1 MSAATAARSP
11 AAWPFHRIAI
21 VNRGEPAMR
30 LIRAVRELN
39 QEQGPGLT
47 TIALYTDPD
56 ERAVYVREADEAFG
70 LGPATYVDGETGRRR
85 SSYLDHGRL
94 EAAFRESKAD
104 AAWVGWGFVAE
115 QPEFAELCER
125 LGVVF
130 IGPSGRAMRLLG
142 DKIGSKRLA
151 QDLDVP
157 LAPWSGGPVG
167 SVAEAHG
174 QAEDIGYPLMVK
186 AAAGGGGRGV
196 RPVREAAQLEAA
208 LQSARAE
215 ARAAFG
221 DPTVF
226 MERLIAPA
234 RHVEVQVAADAHG
247 TVVALGVR
255 DCTVQRRHQKVV
267 EESASTALDPG
278 REGDLCD
285 AAVRLCREA
294 GYTGLATVEF
304 LLDSTSGS
312 ASFME
317 VNARLQVEHPVT
329 EAVTG
334 IDLVKLQLRIAAGGR
349 VEGIPPTPTGHA
361 FEARLCAED
370 PANGFAPAP
379 GTIDLL
385 RLPGGPGIRVDAGV
399 AEGDAIPGEFDSMIA
414 KVVAWGRDRSEALDR
429 LIRALHE
436 TTAVVRD
443 GTTNRSFLLRLL
455 KRPEVRAGELDTGW
469 LERSGLDAVRYDA
482 DQARVAL
489 LLAAVEAAGEAHR
502 LEQARFYATAAR
514 GRPEAGTGI
523 GRAVDLSHGS
533 NAYSLTV
540 YALGPLEY
548 RVVGEGGCAE
558 IRVEQIGR
566 YERRVAGGGRTH
578 RVVVVRQGP
587 AYLVDVDGAVVRVR
601 SGDLGTVRATSPGV
615 VVSVLVQP
623 GERVSSGAPVVV
635 LEAMK
640 METAVSAPISG
651 TVSEVLVTANVQV
664 GASTPL
670 VQIEPDGEAE
680 DADSARVRLDA
691 TADPCD
697 QPDQDVELHDLR
709 LLRRL
714 VLGFDVD
721 AAEVRRAVVARA
733 GSSRGPRVS
742 SAPVRALETEIL
754 TIFADLCS
762 LSQQRPLPADEWG
775 EQTHSPRDH
784 FFEYLR
790 SLDARGRGLPAAFVD
805 NLHRALAHYDVHGLD
820 RTRQLED
827 SLFHVFRA
835 HQRVELQ
842 VPAIMAILERRVQDA
857 GAEER
862 PEEGIRDVLDRIVA
876 ATQSRF
882 PAAADLARE
891 AQYRYFHQPDF
902 ELGRRRVYEEMAA
915 HLDYLAANPDAPD
928 RADRISRL
936 VDCVQPMQT
945 FISSRADRASADQR
959 RLLLEV
965 LIRRYYRT
973 KELEELRTF
982 EAGDRTW
989 GSAAF
994 LEDGRA
1000 TRVLNTFGSYESL
1013 VDLVHQARTVVSEL
1027 PEGAGAIVELQL
1039 WRSSMITDVAG
1050 VARAIR
1056 TAVDSAGF
1064 GPSLDRI
1071 LVSVSAP
1078 GPAGARTRS
1087 QHFTFRRTPPGLKE
1101 DVTLRGLHPMMGER
1115 LALWRLSNFQT
1126 ERLPSVE
1133 DIYLFHAV
1141 ARDNP
1146 GDERLLAVAEVR
1158 DVSAVRDGSGRTV
1171 ALPHLERMFLEALAA
1186 IRHEQAHRPPGRRL
1200 QWNRVMLHVWPPLQL
1215 EPEEIHAIVNRLA
1228 PATEDLGMEKTVV
1241 RADVIDPRT
1250 GRLRESVLHFTN
1262 TLGGGVLLMR
1272 FDTPADRP
1280 IQPLAEYRQKVV
1292 QMRRRGLVY
1301 PYEIVGML
1309 APPADGPA
1317 TTMPPGTFVEHD
1329 LDAGGRLVPVA
1340 RPYGQNTANL
1350 VVGLI
1355 SSVTAKHPEGMARV
1369 IVLGDPSRSLG
1380 ALAEPECRRIVAAL
1394 DLAARMEVPLEW
1406 FALSSGARISMDSGT
1421 ENMDWIAAVLR
1432 RLVEFTQAGGEV
1444 NLVVDGI
1451 NVGAQPYWNAEAT
1464 MLMHTRGILVM
1475 TPEGAMVLTG
1485 KQALDYS
1492 GGVSA
1497 DDNFGI
1503 GGYERIMGP
1512 NGQAQYW
1519 APDLTS
1525 ACHLLLRHYEHTYRS
1540 PRERFPRRA
1549 ATSDERDRDVRSH
1562 PHPEQVGGPELVGDI
1577 FSERHNPE
1585 RKRAFDI
1592 RAVIAAVVD
1601 QDLPPMERWLGMRN
1615 AETAVV
1621 WDAHLDG
1628 YPVCVIGIESRL
1640 LPRRGPLPADGP
1652 EQWTAGT
1659 LFPLSSKKVARAIN
1673 AASDNRPV
1681 VVLANLSGFDG
1692 SPESMRDLQLEFG
1705 AEIGRAVVNFRGP
1718 MVFCVISRYHGG
1730 AFVVFSN
1737 RLNAGLEVAAVEG
1750 SYASV
1755 IGGAP
1760 AAAVVFAREVENRT
1774 RADERVRA
1782 LEARLESAGAA
1793 RRTTLRSELAVL
1805 VDRVRSEKLGEV
1817 AREFDSV
1824 HSVRRAQEVGSVHH
1838 IIPPGRLRPYLI
1850 DAVERGMRRELGAA
1864 ASVAR
1869 STP

>member
-1 MSAATAARSP
+1 MSAAAAARSR
-11 AAWPFHRIAI
+11 ASWPFRRVAI
-21 VNRGEPAMR
+21 VNRGEPAIR
-30 LIRAVRELN
+30 LIRAIRELN
-39 QEQGPGLT
+39 QEEEPGLT
-47 TIALYTDPD
+47 TIAFYTDPD
-56 ERAVYVREADEAFG
+56 ERAVYVREADEAVR
-70 LGPATYVDGETGRRR
+70 LGPPMYVDRETGQRG
-85 SSYLDHGRL
+85 SGYLDYERL
-94 EAAFRESKAD
+94 EAALRESKAD

-115 QPEFAELCER
+115 RPEFAELCER

-130 IGPSGRAMRLLG
+130 IGPSGRAMRLLA

-151 QDLDVP
+151 QDLGVP

-167 SVAEAHG
+167 SVAEAHVV
-174 QAEDIGYPLMVK
+174 AEHIGYPLMVK

-196 RPVREAAQLEAA
+196 RPVREAAQLEPA
-208 LQSARAE
+208 LQAARAE
-215 ARAAFG
+215 ARGAFG

-226 MERLIAPA
+226 MERLIAHA

-247 TVVALGVR
+247 TVMALGVR
-255 DCTVQRRHQKVV
+255 DCTIQRRHQKVV
-267 EESASTALDPG
+267 EESASTALDAG
-278 REGDLCD
+278 RERELSD

-294 GYTGLATVEF
+294 GYLGLATVEF
-304 LLDSTSGS
+304 LLETTDGS

-329 EAVTG
+329 ESVTG

-349 VEGIPPTPTGHA
+349 IDGSLPVPTGHA
-361 FEARLCAED
+361 IEARLCAED
-370 PANGFAPAP
+370 PESGFAPAP

-399 AEGDAIPGEFDSMIA
+399 TEGDAIPGEFDSMIA

-436 TTAVVRD
+436 TAVVVRD

-455 KRPEVRAGELDTGW
+455 RRPEVRAGELDTTW
-469 LERSGLDAVRYDA
+469 LERTRLDAASYDA

-489 LLAAVEAAGEAHR
+489 LLAAVEAAAEAHR

-514 GRPEAGTGI
+514 GRPEAPTRV
-523 GRAVDLSHGS
+523 GRAVELNHGG
-533 NAYSLTV
+533 NAYRFTV
-540 YALGPLEY
+540 YGLGPSQY
-548 RVVGEGGCAE
+548 RVAGEGGRVE
-558 IRVEQIGR
+558 VRVEQVGR
-566 YERRVAGGGRTH
+566 YERRVIHRERTH
-578 RVVVVRQGP
+578 RALVVRQGP
-587 AYLVDVDGAVVRVR
+587 AYLVEVDGAALRVR
-601 SGDLGTVRATSPGV
+601 SGDLGTVRASSPGV

-623 GERVSSGAPVVV
+623 GERVSAGTPVVV

-640 METAVSAPISG
+640 METAACAPISG
-651 TVSEVLVTANVQV
+651 TVTDVLVAANVQV
-664 GASTPL
+664 GATTPL
-670 VQIEPDGEAE
+670 IQIEPDGGSEE
-680 DADSARVRLDA
+680 TGSARVRLDA
-691 TADPCD
+691 SADPCEE
-697 QPDQDVELHDLR
+697 PDGDPEVQHLA
-709 LLRRL
+709 LLRQL
-714 VLGFDVD
+714 VLGYDAE
-721 AAEVRRAVVARA
+721 AAEVRRAISAHA
-733 GSSRGPRVS
+733 GLSGSRPDDRR
-742 SAPVRALETEIL
+742 PDRALEEEIL
-754 TIFADLCS
+754 TIFGDLCS
-762 LSQQRPLPADEWG
+762 LSHQRPVQEDEWG
-775 EQTHSPRDH
+775 EQAHSPRDH

-790 SLDARGRGLPAAFVD
+790 ALDARGRGLPAGFVD
-805 NLHRALAHYDVHGLD
+805 NLQLALAHYDVHGLE

-827 SLFHVFRA
+827 SLFHIFRA
-835 HQRVELQ
+835 HQRVEQQ
-842 VPAIMAILERRVQDA
+842 VPAIMAILERRVEEA
-857 GAEER
+857 GAGGT
-862 PEEGIRDVLDRIVA
+862 PEEGMRAALGRIVS

-891 AQYRYFHQPDF
+891 AQYRYFHQPEF

-915 HLDYLAANPDAPD
+915 HLDHLAANPDAPD
-928 RADRISRL
+928 RAARIGRL
-936 VDCVQPMQT
+936 VECAQPMQT

-973 KELEELRTF
+973 RELDGLHTF
-982 EAGDRTW
+982 EAGDRIW

-994 LEDGRA
+994 AENGRT
-1000 TRVLNTFGSYESL
+1000 TRVLNTFGTYESL
-1013 VDLVHQARTVVSEL
+1013 ADLVQQARTTVSEL
-1027 PEGAGAIVELQL
+1027 PDADSAIVELQL
-1039 WRSSMITDVAG
+1039 WHASTLTDVAG
-1050 VARAIR
+1050 VARTIR
-1056 TAVDSAGF
+1056 AAVDSAGF
-1064 GPSLDRI
+1064 GPSLVRI

-1078 GPAGARTRS
+1078 GPADARTRS
-1087 QHFTFRRTPPGLKE
+1087 QHFTFRRTPQGLEE
-1101 DVTLRGLHPMMGER
+1101 DETYRGLHPMMAER
-1115 LALWRLSNFQT
+1115 LDLWRLSNFQT

-1133 DIYLFHAV
+1133 DIYLFHGV

-1146 GDERLLAVAEVR
+1146 GDERLFAIAEVR
-1158 DVSAVRDGSGRTV
+1158 DVSAVRDDSGRTV

-1186 IRHEQAHRPPGRRL
+1186 IRHAQAQRPPGKRL
-1200 QWNRVMLHVWPPLQL
+1200 QWNRVMLHVWPPLHL
-1215 EPEEIHAIVNRLA
+1215 EPDEIQAIVNRLA

-1241 RADVIDPRT
+1241 RASVIDPRT
-1250 GRLRESVLHFTN
+1250 ARPRDSVLHFTN

-1280 IQPLAEYRQKVV
+1280 IHPLTEYWRKVV

-1301 PYEIVGML
+1301 PYEIVSML

-1329 LDAGGRLVPVA
+1329 LDAGNLLTPVA
-1340 RPYGQNTANL
+1340 RSHGQNTANL
-1350 VVGLI
+1350 VVGVI
-1355 SSVTAKHPEGMARV
+1355 SNVTPKHPEGMARV

-1380 ALAEPECRRIVAAL
+1380 ALAEPECRRIIAAL
-1394 DLAARMEVPLEW
+1394 DLAWRMGVPLEW

-1444 NLVVDGI
+1444 NLVVNGI

-1464 MLMHTRGILVM
+1464 MLMHTRGILIM
-1475 TPEGAMVLTG
+1475 TSEGAMVLTG

-1525 ACHLLLRHYEHTYRS
+1525 ACRLLIRHYEHTYR
-1540 PRERFPRRA
+1540 PPGERFPRRA

-1562 PHPEQVGGPELVGDI
+1562 PHPQHLDGPDLVGDI

-1592 RAVIAAVVD
+1592 RTVIAAVVD

-1621 WDAHLDG
+1621 WDAHLGG

-1640 LPRRGPLPADGP
+1640 LPRRGLLPADGP

-1737 RLNAGLEVAAVEG
+1737 RLNDGLEVAAVEG

-1774 RADERVRA
+1774 RSDERVRA

-1793 RRTTLRSELAVL
+1793 GKAALRSELAVL
-1805 VDRVRSEKLGEV
+1805 LDGVRSEKLGEV

-1838 IIPPGRLRPYLI
+1838 IVAADRLRPYLI
-1850 DAVERGMRRELGAA
+1850 DAVERGMRRELSAA
-1864 ASVAR
+1864 GPIGV
-1869 STP
+1869 TK

>member
-1 MSAATAARSP
+1 MSAATAARSR
-11 AAWPFHRIAI
+11 AWWPFRRVAI

-39 QEQGPGLT
+39 QEDGPGLT

-56 ERAVYVREADEAFG
+56 ERAVYVREADEAVR
-70 LGPATYVDGETGRRR
+70 LGPPTYVDRETGQRG
-85 SSYLDHGRL
+85 SGYLDHARL
-94 EAAFRESKAD
+94 EAALRESRAD

-125 LGVVF
+125 IGIVF
-130 IGPSGRAMRLLG
+130 IGPSARAMRLLG
-142 DKIGSKRLA
+142 DKIGSKRLGR
-151 QDLDVP
+151 DLGVP
-157 LAPWSGGPVG
+157 LAPWSGGPVAG
-167 SVAEAHG
+167 LADALG
-174 QAEDIGYPLMVK
+174 QAERIGYPLMVK

-196 RPVREAAQLEAA
+196 RPVHEAAQLEPA
-208 LQSARAE
+208 LQAARAE

-247 TVVALGVR
+247 TVLALGVR
-255 DCTVQRRHQKVV
+255 DCTIQRRHQKVV
-267 EESASTALDPG
+267 EESASTALDAR
-278 REGDLCD
+278 RERELSD
-285 AAVRLCREA
+285 AAVRLCQVA
-294 GYTGLATVEF
+294 GYRGLATVEF
-304 LLDSTSGS
+304 LLDQTDGS

-317 VNARLQVEHPVT
+317 VNARLQVEHTVT

-334 IDLVKLQLRIAAGGR
+334 IDLVKLQLRIAAGER
-349 VEGIPPTPTGHA
+349 MEGTPPPATGHA
-361 FEARLCAED
+361 VEARLCAED
-370 PANGFAPAP
+370 PDSGFAPAP

-399 AEGDAIPGEFDSMIA
+399 TEGDAIPAEFDSMIA

-429 LIRALHE
+429 LVRALHE
-436 TTAVVRD
+436 TAAVVRD

-455 KRPEVRAGELDTGW
+455 KRPEVRTGELDTGW
-469 LERSGLDAVRYDA
+469 LERTGLDAVGSRG

-502 LEQARFYATAAR
+502 LEQARFYETAAR
-514 GRPEAGTGI
+514 GRPEAGTGV
-523 GRAVDLSHGS
+523 GRAVELNHGG
-533 NAYSLTV
+533 NAYRFTV
-540 YALGPLEY
+540 YALGPLEH
-548 RVVGEGGCAE
+548 RVAGEGGCAE
-558 IRVEQIGR
+558 LRVEQTGR
-566 YERRVAGGGRTH
+566 YERRVVHRGRTH
-578 RVVVVRQGP
+578 RALVVRQGP
-587 AYLVDVDGAVVRVR
+587 AYLVDVDGEVVRVR
-601 SGDLGTVRATSPGV
+601 SGDLGTVRASSPGV

-623 GERVSSGAPVVV
+623 GDTVSSGTPVVV

-640 METAVSAPISG
+640 METAVCAPISG
-651 TVSEVLVTANVQV
+651 TVSEVLVAANVQV

-670 VQIEPDGEAE
+670 VKVEPDGGSVQAGAARIELDGSADGCEEPGE
-680 DADSARVRLDA
+680 DA
-691 TADPCD
+691 
-697 QPDQDVELHDLR
+697 ELHHLA

-714 VLGFDVD
+714 VLGFDVEE
-721 AAEVRRAVVARA
+721 AEVRRAIVAYA
-733 GSSRGPRVS
+733 GPSRGRPADPL
-742 SAPVRALETEIL
+742 SARALEAEIL
-754 TIFADLCS
+754 TIFADVCS
-762 LSQQRPLPADEWG
+762 LSQQRRLQADEWG
-775 EQTHSPRDH
+775 EQSHSPRDS

-790 SLDARGRGLPAAFVD
+790 ALDGRGRGLPAGFVA
-805 NLHRALAHYDVHGLD
+805 NLRRALAHYDVHDLD

-827 SLFHVFRA
+827 SLFRIFQA
-835 HQRVELQ
+835 HQRIEQQ
-842 VPAIMAILERRVQDA
+842 VRAIMAILERRVEEA
-857 GAEER
+857 GAGR
-862 PEEGIRDVLDRIVA
+862 TPEEGMRAVMDRIVT

-891 AQYRYFHQPDF
+891 ARYRYFDQPDF

-915 HLDYLAANPDAPD
+915 HLDHLVANPEAPD
-928 RADRISRL
+928 RADRIGRL
-936 VDCVQPMQT
+936 VECAQPMQT
-945 FISSRADRASADQR
+945 FISSRADHASADQR

-973 KELEELRTF
+973 RPLEEFRTF
-982 EAGDRTW
+982 GVGDRLW

-994 LEDGRA
+994 VEGGGT
-1000 TRVLNTFGSYESL
+1000 TRVLNTFGTFGSL
-1013 VDLVHQARTVVSEL
+1013 AEIVGEARSVVSEL
-1027 PEGAGAIVELQL
+1027 PAGDGAVVELQL
-1039 WRSSMITDVAG
+1039 WHSSAVTDVAG
-1050 VARAIR
+1050 NARAIR
-1056 TAVDSAGF
+1056 AAVESAEF
-1064 GPSLDRI
+1064 GPALVRI
-1071 LVSVSAP
+1071 LVSVSGP
-1078 GPAGARTRS
+1078 GPAGARARS
-1087 QHFTFRRTPPGLKE
+1087 QHFTFLRTPQGLEE
-1101 DVTLRGLHPMMGER
+1101 DLSCRGLHPMMAER
-1115 LALWRLSNFQT
+1115 LDLWRLGNFRT
-1126 ERLPSVE
+1126 ERLPSIE
-1133 DIYLFHAV
+1133 DIYLFHGV
-1141 ARDNP
+1141 AHDNP
-1146 GDERLLAVAEVR
+1146 GDERLFAIAEVR
-1158 DVSAVRDGSGRTV
+1158 DVSAVRDDSGRTV
-1171 ALPHLERMFLEALAA
+1171 AMPHLERMFLEALAA
-1186 IRHEQAHRPPGRRL
+1186 IRHVQAHRPPGRRL
-1200 QWNRVMLHVWPPLQL
+1200 QWNRVMLHVWPPLHL
-1215 EPEEIHAIVNRLA
+1215 EPDEMQAILNRLA

-1241 RADVIDPRT
+1241 RASVIDPGT
-1250 GRLRESVLHFTN
+1250 GGLRDSVLHFTN
-1262 TLGGGVLLMR
+1262 TLGGGALLMR

-1280 IQPLAEYRQKVV
+1280 IQPLTEYRQKVV

-1317 TTMPPGTFVEHD
+1317 TTLPPGTFVEHD
-1329 LDAGGRLVPVA
+1329 LDRGGDLVPVA
-1340 RPYGQNTANL
+1340 RTQGRNTANL
-1350 VVGLI
+1350 VVGVI
-1355 SSVTAKHPEGMARV
+1355 NNVTSKHPEGMARV

-1380 ALAEPECRRIVAAL
+1380 ALAEPECRRIIAAL
-1394 DLAARMEVPLEW
+1394 DLASQMAVPLEW

-1444 NLVVDGI
+1444 NLVVNGI

-1475 TPEGAMVLTG
+1475 TSEGAMVLTG

-1519 APDLTS
+1519 APDLAS
-1525 ACHLLLRHYEHTYRS
+1525 ACQLIMRHYEHTYRS
-1540 PRERFPRRA
+1540 PGERFPRRA
-1549 ATSDERDRDVRSH
+1549 ATSDRPDRDIRAH
-1562 PHPEQVGGPELVGDI
+1562 PHPEHTGGPALVGDI
-1577 FSERHNPE
+1577 FSDRHNPE

-1621 WDAHLDG
+1621 WDAHLGG

-1640 LPRRGPLPADGP
+1640 LTRHGPLPADGP

-1737 RLNAGLEVAAVEG
+1737 RLNDGLEVAAVEG

-1760 AAAVVFAREVENRT
+1760 AAAVVFARDVESRT
-1774 RADERVRA
+1774 RGDERVRA
-1782 LEARLESAGAA
+1782 LEARLESAAPGARA
-1793 RRTTLRSELAVL
+1793 TLRTELAAL

-1817 AREFDSV
+1817 AREFDDV
-1824 HSVRRAQEVGSVHH
+1824 HSVRRAQEVGSVHR
-1838 IIPPGRLRPYLI
+1838 IIAAARLRPYLI
-1850 DAVERGMRRELGAA
+1850 DAVERGMRRGLRTTGPTAG
-1864 ASVAR
+1864 
-1869 STP
+1869 TP